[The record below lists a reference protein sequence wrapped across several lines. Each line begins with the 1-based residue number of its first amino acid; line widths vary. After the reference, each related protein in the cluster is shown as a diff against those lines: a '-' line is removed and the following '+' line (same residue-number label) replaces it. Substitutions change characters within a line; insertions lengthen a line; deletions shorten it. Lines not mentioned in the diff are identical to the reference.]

1 MNLKYITTLL
11 VLTIFLSACNNGVKP
26 KEHLVEIYSEALTSI
41 MEQDEGLSGDMKYIA
56 IDMSNFDE
64 VSDSEKKEILKY
76 FKGEYKVEVMDATL
90 KQLQEKGLYDSSS
103 LVLDG
108 VLLRIEKIDF
118 KGNTEVLFEG
128 SKYRSGDW
136 AVGVIGTVYYKGKK
150 WNYRNIK
157 VTWIS

>member
-1 MNLKYITTLL
+1 M
-11 VLTIFLSACNNGVKP
+11 FLSACNNGVKP
-26 KEHLVEIYSEALTSI
+26 KEHLVEIYSEALTSS
-41 MEQDEGLSGDMKYIA
+41 MEQDEGTSGDMEYIA
-56 IDMSNFDE
+56 IYMSNFDE

-76 FKGEYKVEVMDATL
+76 FKDEYKVEVMGATL
-90 KQLQEKGLYDSSS
+90 KQLHEKGLYDSST

-118 KGNTEVLFEG
+118 KRNTKVLFEG

-136 AVGVIGTVYYKGKK
+136 AVGVEGTVQYKGEK
-150 WNYRNIK
+150 WKSQKVK

>member
-1 MNLKYITTLL
+1 MKFKYITTLL
-11 VLTIFLSACNNGVKP
+11 VLTMFLSACNNGVKP

-76 FKGEYKVEVMDATL
+76 FKDEYKVEVMGATL
-90 KQLQEKGLYDSSS
+90 KQLHEKGLYDSST

-118 KGNTEVLFEG
+118 KRNTEVLFEG

-136 AVGVIGTVYYKGKK
+136 AVGVEGTVHYKEEK
-150 WNYRNIK
+150 WKSQKVK
-157 VTWIS
+157 VTWMS